1 MAVEAAPRPAAP
13 GAALVEGLLPVDKL
27 ILAYVGL
34 VSIVAATRLERFP
47 QCAWLLLANGL
58 IVALVLLLARNHLG
72 RLGRAVHDVYP
83 ILLLVALYA
92 SLDLL
97 TGGGRVPV
105 HDRTVQHWEALL
117 FGGQPSRDWWRAEP
131 SRFWST
137 VLHGA
142 YCSYYAIIAIPALA
156 LIGRADR
163 APLQRFVLAVM
174 ATFLA
179 CYLCF
184 VFFPVAGPYYEFPR
198 PTGSFV
204 DNPTARFVYAM
215 LAQGS
220 SYGAAF
226 PSSHVAA
233 SVAATIAAWTA
244 SRRLGLALVVPTALL
259 TVAVVYCQMHYAVD
273 AASGL
278 LVGLA
283 VGGWVVRMTGD
294 RAGKGVWG

>member
-1 MAVEAAPRPAAP
+1 MAVEAVPRTAAA
-13 GAALVEGLLPVDKL
+13 GATPVEGLLPVDKL

-34 VSIVAATRLERFP
+34 VSIVAASRLELFP

-58 IVALVLLLARNHLG
+58 IVVLVLLLARNHLG
-72 RLGRAVHDVYP
+72 RFGRAVHDLYP

-117 FGGQPSRDWWRAEP
+117 FGGQPSRDWWRRDP

-142 YCSYYAIIAIPALA
+142 YCSYYAIILVPALV
-156 LIGRADR
+156 LIGRTNR
-163 APLQRFVLAVM
+163 VPLQRFVLSVM

-179 CYLCF
+179 CYVCF

-204 DNPTARFVYAM
+204 DNPTARLVYAM

-244 SRRLGLALVVPTALL
+244 SRRLGLVLAVLTALL

-283 VGGWVVRMTGD
+283 IGGWVV
-294 RAGKGVWG
+294 KGGL

>member
-1 MAVEAAPRPAAP
+1 MAAAGAAP
-13 GAALVEGLLPVDKL
+13 VEGFLPVDQL

-34 VSIVAATRLERFP
+34 VSIVAASRLEFLP

-58 IVALVLLLARNHLG
+58 TVVLVLLLARSHLG
-72 RLGRAVHDVYP
+72 RFGRVVHDLYP

-117 FGGQPSRDWWRAEP
+117 FGGQPSRDWWRSEP

-142 YCSYYAIIAIPALA
+142 YCSYYAIIIVPALV
-156 LIGRADR
+156 LVNRANR
-163 APLQRFVLAVM
+163 APLQRFVLSVM

-179 CYLCF
+179 CYVCF
-184 VFFPVAGPYYEFPR
+184 LFFPVAGPYYEFPR
-198 PTGSFV
+198 PAGSFV
-204 DNPTARFVYAM
+204 DNPTARLVYAM
-215 LAQGS
+215 LARGS

-233 SVAATIAAWTA
+233 SVAATIAAWTT
-244 SRRLGLALVVPTALL
+244 SRPLGLVLAVLTALL

-278 LVGLA
+278 LVGGV
-283 VGGWVVRMTGD
+283 VGGWVV
-294 RAGKGVWG
+294 KGTRSEVRGER

>member
-1 MAVEAAPRPAAP
+1 MAVEAAPRPATASP
-13 GAALVEGLLPVDKL
+13 ALEGLLPVDKL
-27 ILAYVGL
+27 ILAYVGV
-34 VSIVAATRLERFP
+34 VSIVAVTRLERFP

-72 RLGRAVHDVYP
+72 RFGRAVHDVYP
-83 ILLLVALYA
+83 ILLLVTLYA

-97 TGGGRVPV
+97 SGGGRVPV
-105 HDRTVQHWEALL
+105 HDRTVQHWEALV

-142 YCSYYAIIAIPALA
+142 YCSYYAIIVLPALA
-156 LIGRADR
+156 LMGLADR
-163 APLQRFVLAVM
+163 AALQRFVLAVM

-198 PTGSFV
+198 PTGAFV
-204 DNPTARFVYAM
+204 DNPTARLVYAM

-220 SYGAAF
+220 SFGAAF

-233 SVAATIAAWTA
+233 SVAATLAAWTA
-244 SRRLGLALVVPTALL
+244 SRRLGLALLLPTGLL

-278 LVGLA
+278 VVGLA
-283 VGGWVVRMTGD
+283 VGGWVVRGTGGQAA
-294 RAGKGVWG
+294 RRER